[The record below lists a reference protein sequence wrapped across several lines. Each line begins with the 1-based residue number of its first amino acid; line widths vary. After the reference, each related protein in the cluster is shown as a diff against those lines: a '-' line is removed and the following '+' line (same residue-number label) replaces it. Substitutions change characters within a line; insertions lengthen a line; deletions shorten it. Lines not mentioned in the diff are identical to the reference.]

1 MSTGILCKKRGFFR
15 FFAAKQFRFFP
26 ALLKS
31 RRLPTDSQQVFP
43 VVLYSRARAFFLIL
57 PRLPDFSPVSAAPTA
72 TTATRTIHGVLV
84 DDARGYDAMRGA
96 KVMRHFATYE
106 EAQ

>member
-1 MSTGILCKKRGFFR
+1 MS
-15 FFAAKQFRFFP
+15 
-26 ALLKS
+26 
-31 RRLPTDSQQVFP
+31 
-43 VVLYSRARAFFLIL
+43 
-57 PRLPDFSPVSAAPTA
+57 TA

-106 EAQ
+106 EAQAYACPKRGYYVRYWGVKSDNNK